1 MRQGVIRFVYRNKW
15 LVAAVVFEVLGL
27 IAAFGAIPNTGL
39 PTAWFLAATGILSCT
54 GVVIVTVYFMY
65 QYNRRPLNTFQK
77 DEIARLL
84 LEYTPSKELSDT
96 FVQKSL
102 KDFAVFWI
110 WRYQKSVMEFAW
122 ASRQI
127 DSRHGDVLVATL
139 HAEGSLIQEV
149 RHAVLPP
156 PFCNL
161 GPPLSDGGETLPSSS
176 YSDWGDIFRSGQT
189 VVLYRASD
197 FKIRLLRVDGSQK
210 VVFSEELA
218 LPVLLSSGA
227 ETPMPQLVAFNDA
240 EGNPSWQWK
249 TPALNQG

>member
-1 MRQGVIRFVYRNKW
+1 M
-15 LVAAVVFEVLGL
+15 AAVIFEVLGL
-27 IAAFGAIPNTGL
+27 IAAFGSIPGIGL
-39 PTAWFLAATGILSCT
+39 PTAWLLAVTGISSCI

-65 QYNRRPLNTFQK
+65 QYNRRPLNEFQK
-77 DEIARLL
+77 DEIERLL
-84 LEYTPSKELSDT
+84 SEYTPSKELQDT
-96 FVQKSL
+96 FIQKSL

-127 DSRHGDVLVATL
+127 ESRHGYVLVAEL
-139 HAEGSLIQEV
+139 HAGDSLIQEV

-161 GPPLSDGGETLPSSS
+161 GPSLSDGGETLPSSS
-176 YSDWGDIFRSGQT
+176 YMEWGGILNFSQT
-189 VVLYRASD
+189 VVLYMASD
-197 FKIRLLRVDGSQK
+197 FKIRLLRVDGSHK

-218 LPVLLSSGA
+218 SPVLLSSGA

-249 TPALNQG
+249 TPAFNQG